1 MSGPVPSPS
10 MNGTI
15 GLSGTTS
22 LPFWMVILAPSAG
35 GMARGLAGVDMDA
48 LLRIAGRRT
57 CRARNASTG
66 GLGRRQPRLP
76 RLCDT
81 GAPRTTL
88 AASIRAHMTEASN
101 QSVPA
106 KPRASVL
113 RRMCAIRPVETGEA
127 EGKERLKQVLGPLA
141 LTTIGLGATI
151 GTGIFVL
158 TGQVAANQSGPAI
171 SLSLLIAAFGSM
183 LAALCYSEF
192 AAFLPVPGSAYRYT
206 YATLGEALAW
216 FIGWNLLLEYAI
228 SASTVAVSWSA
239 YVVSLL
245 NDAHIH
251 LPEVLVNA
259 PFGLVND
266 HLQLTGAWINVPAVL
281 IVLAMTAVL
290 YVGVRESA
298 GANNVMVILKVVI
311 IVIVVIAGLKF
322 VDKANFRPF
331 VPPNAG
337 TFGHFGVS
345 GVLQGAGIIFF
356 SYVGFDTAS
365 TMALEARNPPR
376 DVPLGILGAL
386 GISTVLYVA
395 MATVLIG
402 MVPYSQLNVAA
413 PVAVAL
419 DAHPQLGWLAW
430 PIKLGIIAGMTS
442 VILTS
447 LLGQP
452 RILLSMA
459 DDGLLPLAMGRCH
472 PRFKTPHVST
482 VITGLGAAA
491 IAAAFPL
498 DVLADL
504 VSIGILLA
512 FAVVCLG
519 VLVLRYTRPDVH
531 RPFRV
536 PWAPFTCILGFLVCC
551 GLTLTLQN
559 GTWKRLFWWTLI
571 GMSIYALYGFR
582 NSRLRRHDTHA

>member
-1 MSGPVPSPS
+1 M
-10 MNGTI
+10 
-15 GLSGTTS
+15 
-22 LPFWMVILAPSAG
+22 
-35 GMARGLAGVDMDA
+35 
-48 LLRIAGRRT
+48 LR
-57 CRARNASTG
+57 
-66 GLGRRQPRLP
+66 Q
-76 RLCDT
+76 
-81 GAPRTTL
+81 
-88 AASIRAHMTEASN
+88 
-101 QSVPA
+101 
-106 KPRASVL
+106 
-113 RRMCAIRPVETGEA
+113 MCAVRPIDPAEA
-127 EGKERLKQVLGPLA
+127 DDKGRLKQVLGPAA
-141 LTTIGLGATI
+141 LTSIGLGATI

-171 SLSLLIAAFGSM
+171 TLSLLIAAFGSM
-183 LAALCYSEF
+183 LAALCYAEF

-245 NDAHIH
+245 SDAHIH

-259 PFGLVND
+259 PLGLDAHD
-266 HLQLTGAWINVPAVL
+266 HLRATGAIVNVPAML
-281 IVLAMTAVL
+281 IVAAMTWVL

-298 GANNVMVILKVVI
+298 RANTIMVALKVAI
-311 IVIVVIAGLKF
+311 IVIVVTVGLKY
-322 VDKANFRPF
+322 VDARNFHPYI
-331 VPPNAG
+331 PPNAG
-337 TFGHFGVS
+337 SFGHFGWS

-365 TMALEARNPPR
+365 TMALEARNPQR
-376 DVPLGILGAL
+376 DLPLGILGAL
-386 GISTVLYVA
+386 VISAVLYVA

-402 MVPYSQLNVAA
+402 MVPFHQLNVAA

-430 PIKLGIIAGMTS
+430 PIKLGVIAGMTS

-459 DDGLLPLAMGRCH
+459 DDGLLPLSMARCH

-482 VITGLGAAA
+482 VITGVGAAL
-491 IAAAFPL
+491 IAAVFPL

-519 VLVLRYTRPDVH
+519 VLVLRRTRPDVH

-536 PWAPFTCILGFLVCC
+536 PWAPFTCILGTAVCL
-551 GLTLTLQN
+551 GLTLTLSN
-559 GTWKRLFWWTLI
+559 GTWIRLLVWTII
-571 GMSIYALYGFR
+571 GMSIYAVYGYR
-582 NSRLRRHDTHA
+582 NSRLRK